1 MKIESYEPYHIGTKL
16 HPYMNFDSFKE
27 KVKKE
32 LEKQGYEVP
41 KEVVIEPIKTPLK
54 VLGIKGD
61 TKVELNLSAQAVNV
75 IGTSPK
81 SVMDVFKQ
89 LMALLPSLGYELEAA
104 IGFHE
109 IIANINIK
117 TTEKPLEIL
126 KKSSKIKFKLLKGIG
141 NIGLTALRISNVRE
155 EKEGEILNFIIEPN
169 PASPNTRFLVRFM
182 FRTRDR
188 DKLETFHGEL
198 ENRILKIMTQLGGK
212 R

>member
-16 HPYMNFDSFKE
+16 HPYMNLESFKE
-27 KVKKE
+27 KVKRE
-32 LEKQGYEVP
+32 LGKRGYEVP
-41 KEVVIEPIKTPLK
+41 KEIVVEPIKLPLE
-54 VLGIKGD
+54 VLGTKGD

-89 LMALLPSLGYELEAA
+89 LMTIMPSLGYELEAA

-126 KKSSKIKFKLLKGIG
+126 KKSSKIKFKLLRDIG
-141 NIGLTALRISNVRE
+141 NIGLTGLRISNIGE
-155 EKEGEILNFIIEPN
+155 EGEIVNFIIEPN
-169 PASPNTRFLVRFM
+169 PASPKTRFLVRFM

-188 DKLETFHGEL
+188 NRLELFHGEL
-198 ENRILKIMTQLGGK
+198 ENRIHKVLTQLRGK
-212 R
+212 K